1 MPGPLKGIRVLDLG
15 RFIAS
20 PFCGLLLADL
30 GAEVIRVERPGGGQD
45 RFLGLLTPAGFAFG
59 FTNQNRN
66 KKGITLAFERND
78 RAKEILHQLVRQ
90 SDVVIENFS
99 PSAAEAIGITYDKL
113 RAVREDIVFAHVS
126 AFGLTG
132 PYSHRLGFD
141 QVAKAM
147 SGAMSVSGFP
157 GSPPTREQVPHID
170 YMTATLTTVGVVS
183 ALYHRQATGQG
194 QMVDT
199 ALLQSAVTMMAPV
212 IGEHETL
219 GLKRQQV
226 GNRGYWNG
234 PTDLYQAKDGRWVML
249 SILTD
254 SIWRRFCR
262 SIDREELADDPRFDS
277 DLKRFEQRD
286 ILDPVVAEWVAG
298 MTADEVVAAAEKIP
312 IPCGI
317 CYEQTEV
324 AGDPH
329 IREREMLADVALPD
343 GGTMPVT
350 GLPVRLSA
358 TPTSIDRS
366 FPGVG
371 EHNREVYGGLLGFSD
386 EELKSLEEEGVI

>member
-20 PFCGLLLADL
+20 PFCGMLLADL

-45 RFLGLLTPAGFAFG
+45 RFLGLLTPAGFSYG
-59 FTNQNRN
+59 FSNQNRN

-78 RAKEILHQLVRQ
+78 RGKEILHDIVRQ
-90 SDVVIENFS
+90 SDVVVENFS
-99 PSAAEAIGITYDKL
+99 PSAAEAIGVTYEKL

-126 AFGLTG
+126 AFGPTG
-132 PYSHRLGFD
+132 PYSQRLGFD
-141 QVAKAM
+141 QIGKAM

-157 GSPPTREQVPHID
+157 GNPPTREQPPHID
-170 YMTATLTTVGVVS
+170 YMTACLTTIGVVS

-199 ALLQSAVTMMAPV
+199 ALLQTAVTLMAPI
-212 IGEHETL
+212 IGEWETA
-219 GLKRQQV
+219 GLKRPQA

-234 PTDLYQAKDGRWVML
+234 PSDLFQTKDGRWVML
-249 SILTD
+249 SIITD

-262 SIDREELADDPRFDS
+262 TIDREDLADDERFDS
-277 DLKRFEQRD
+277 DFKRFEHRD
-286 ILDPVVAEWVAG
+286 IIDPVVAEWVAG
-298 MTADEVVAAAEKIP
+298 QTADEIVAAAAEIP
-312 IPCGI
+312 IPCGL
-317 CYEQTEV
+317 CYEQDEV
-324 AGDPH
+324 ASDPH
-329 IREREMLADVALPD
+329 IRERQMLADVPLPD

-366 FPGVG
+366 FPQVG
-371 EHNREVYGGLLGFSD
+371 EHNHEIYGQLLGFTD
-386 EELKSLEEEGVI
+386 DDLARLTEQGVI

>member
-20 PFCGLLLADL
+20 PFCGMLLADL
-30 GAEVIRVERPGGGQD
+30 GADVIRVERPGGGQD
-45 RFLGLLTPAGFAFG
+45 RFIGLLTPAGFSYS

-78 RAKEILHQLVRQ
+78 RAREILHQLVRQ

-113 RAVREDIVFAHVS
+113 RAVRKDIIFAHVS
-126 AFGLTG
+126 AFGPTG

-147 SGAMSVSGFP
+147 SGALSVSGFP

-183 ALYHRQATGQG
+183 ALYHRQQTGQG

-212 IGEHETL
+212 IGEWETA

-226 GNRGYWNG
+226 GNRSYWSG
-234 PTDLYQAKDGRWVML
+234 PTDLYQTKDGRWVML
-249 SILTD
+249 AILTD

-262 SIDREELADDPRFDS
+262 TIGREDLADDPRFDS
-277 DLKRFEQRD
+277 DLHRFEHRD

-298 MTADEVVAAAEKIP
+298 QTADEVVAAAEKIP
-312 IPCGI
+312 IPCGL

-324 AGDPH
+324 ASDPH
-329 IREREMLADVALPD
+329 VRERQMLHQVPLPD

-358 TPTSIDRS
+358 TPTSIERS
-366 FPGVG
+366 FPMVG
-371 EHNREVYGGLLGFSD
+371 EHNREVFGGLLGFSD
-386 EELKSLEEEGVI
+386 EELKSLEEEGII

>member
-1 MPGPLKGIRVLDLG
+1 MPGPLKCIRVLDLG

-20 PFCGLLLADL
+20 PFCGMLLADL

-45 RFLGLLTPAGFAFG
+45 RFLGLLGPAGFAFG
-59 FTNQNRN
+59 FSNQNRN

-90 SDVVIENFS
+90 SDVVVENFS

-126 AFGLTG
+126 AFGPTG

-141 QVAKAM
+141 QIGKAM
-147 SGAMSVSGFP
+147 SGAMAVSGFP
-157 GSPPTREQVPHID
+157 GNPPTREQVPHID

-199 ALLQSAVTMMAPV
+199 ALLQTAVTMMAPI
-212 IGEHETL
+212 IGEWEAGGQRRHQA
-219 GLKRQQV
+219 GD
-226 GNRGYWNG
+226 RGFWTG
-234 PTDLYQAKDGRWVML
+234 PSDLFKTKDGRWVML
-249 SILTD
+249 AIITD

-262 SIDREELADDPRFDS
+262 SIGRDDLATDDRFDS
-277 DLKRFEQRD
+277 DFKRFQQREV
-286 ILDPVVAEWVAG
+286 LDPVVAEWVAG
-298 MTADEVVAAAEKIP
+298 QTAEEVIAAAEKIP
-312 IPCGI
+312 IPCGL
-317 CYEQTEV
+317 CHEQTEV
-324 AGDPH
+324 AHDPH
-329 IREREMLADVALPD
+329 IREREMLHQVPLPD

-358 TPTSIDRS
+358 TPTSIERS
-366 FPGVG
+366 FPQVG
-371 EHNREVYGGLLGFSD
+371 EHNREVYGQLLGYSD
-386 EELKSLEEEGVI
+386 DDLTRLADEGVI